1 MQASLEEILLSVP
14 WRAEPLTYCHELD
27 DLLYSVTSQTFIGEL
42 YAMAGLENIADA
54 ADVDGQSGGYP
65 QLSAEY
71 VIDADPDIIF
81 LADAACCGQTAETVP
96 PRPGFAT
103 LRAGEAGNLVL
114 LAEDIA
120 WKRVV

>member
-1 MQASLEEILLSVP
+1 MQADIEEILVDVP
-14 WRAEPLTYCHELD
+14 ERAEPLTYFHELD

-81 LADAACCGQTAETVP
+81 LADAECCGQTEERSEEHTSELP
-96 PRPGFAT
+96 
-103 LRAGEAGNLVL
+103 
-114 LAEDIA
+114 
-120 WKRVV
+120 